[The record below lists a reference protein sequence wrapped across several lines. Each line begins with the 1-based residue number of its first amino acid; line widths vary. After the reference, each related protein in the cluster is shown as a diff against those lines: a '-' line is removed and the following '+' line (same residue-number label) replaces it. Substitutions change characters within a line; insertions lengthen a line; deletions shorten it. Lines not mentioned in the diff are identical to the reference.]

1 MSKQGGE
8 DARVREVRVEGEQTG
23 VVARGWLMH
32 NGGVEGRMVVEGAH
46 GDRYVAREACHR
58 IGGEEQVRVRRY

>member
-1 MSKQGGE
+1 MHGYVRYEWKENRLGWWLGGI
-8 DARVREVRVEGEQTG
+8 
-23 VVARGWLMH
+23 
-32 NGGVEGRMVVEGAH
+32 EGRMVVEGAH